1 VAERTNAAGSRPV
14 LPSGKQGFKSL
25 PRRFLITLNAFSSRE
40 NYIQLAVIT
49 ISPVVMEQENLDD
62 IRKKA
67 DKFESQYNKLK
78 QEFKDYIEVSRKN
91 EEKKRIE
98 IKADLSKKLLVVAD
112 SLTRI
117 SGSDNEQTCE
127 MMKNYSDNI
136 RKNIEAIYDQMLY
149 ASGLTP
155 IEPGAGDKFDEKR
168 HIAVGLEYGTKYPQ
182 NSIFRVA
189 RKGYLFE
196 NNMVRPAE
204 VIVSKNPVEQKMIK
218 KGFWDRLTGL
228 IKREKPQVSEMNK
241 RIDEIERV
249 QKEKIDKISIDLES
263 LRNSYREL
271 ETKAKQTYELEL
283 ERNQKIAEIS
293 KEMEYLKNSIREIN
307 TKTEEKPL
315 IQKEKF
321 DKIPWI

>member
-1 VAERTNAAGSRPV
+1 
-14 LPSGKQGFKSL
+14 
-25 PRRFLITLNAFSSRE
+25 
-40 NYIQLAVIT
+40 
-49 ISPVVMEQENLDD
+49 MEQENLDE

-78 QEFKDYIEVSRKN
+78 QEFKDYIEASRKN
-91 EEKKRIE
+91 EDKKKLE
-98 IKADLSKKLLVVAD
+98 IRTDVSKRLLVVAD

-117 SGSDNEQTCE
+117 AGSDNEQACE
-127 MMKNYSDNI
+127 IMRNHSDNI
-136 RKNIEAIYDQMLY
+136 CKNIEAIYDQMLY

-155 IEPGAGDKFDEKR
+155 IEPGAGDKFDEKK
-168 HIAVGLEYGTKYPQ
+168 HIAIGLEYGTKYPQ

-204 VIVSKNPVEQKMIK
+204 VIVSKNPVEQKMINP
-218 KGFWDRLTGL
+218 GFWDRLTGL
-228 IKREKPQVSEMNK
+228 IKREKPEVSEMNN

-249 QKEKIDKISIDLES
+249 QKEKIDKIAIDLES
-263 LRNSYREL
+263 LRNSFREI
-271 ETKAKQTYELEL
+271 ETKAKQTYELEI

-307 TKTEEKPL
+307 TKTEEKPVM
-315 IQKEKF
+315 QKEKL
-321 DKIPWI
+321 DKIPWV

>member
-1 VAERTNAAGSRPV
+1 
-14 LPSGKQGFKSL
+14 
-25 PRRFLITLNAFSSRE
+25 
-40 NYIQLAVIT
+40 
-49 ISPVVMEQENLDD
+49 
-62 IRKKA
+62 
-67 DKFESQYNKLK
+67 
-78 QEFKDYIEVSRKN
+78 
-91 EEKKRIE
+91 
-98 IKADLSKKLLVVAD
+98 
-112 SLTRI
+112 
-117 SGSDNEQTCE
+117 
-127 MMKNYSDNI
+127 
-136 RKNIEAIYDQMLY
+136 
-149 ASGLTP
+149 
-155 IEPGAGDKFDEKR
+155 
-168 HIAVGLEYGTKYPQ
+168 
-182 NSIFRVA
+182 
-189 RKGYLFE
+189 
-196 NNMVRPAE
+196 
-204 VIVSKNPVEQKMIK
+204 MIK

>member
-1 VAERTNAAGSRPV
+1 MINTHGCEIK
-14 LPSGKQGFKSL
+14 LCI
-25 PRRFLITLNAFSSRE
+25 LISRE

-62 IRKKA
+62 IRKNA
-67 DKFESQYNKLK
+67 DKFESRYNELK

-136 RKNIEAIYDQMLY
+136 RKNIEAIYDRMLY

-155 IEPGAGDKFDEKR
+155 IEPGAGDKFDEQR
-168 HIAVGLEYGTKYPQ
+168 HVAVGLEFGTKYPQ
-182 NSIFRVA
+182 NSIFRIV

-196 NNMVRPAE
+196 NNIVRPAE
-204 VIVSKNPVEQKMIK
+204 VIVSKNPVEQKKIK
-218 KGFWDRLTGL
+218 SGFWDRLTGL
-228 IKREKPQVSEMNK
+228 IKIQKPQISEINK

-249 QKEKIDKISIDLES
+249 QKEKLDTIVIDLES
-263 LRNSYREL
+263 MRNSFREL
-271 ETKAKQTYELEL
+271 ETKAKQTCEMEV
-283 ERNQKIAEIS
+283 ERKQKIAEIS
-293 KEMEYLKNSIREIN
+293 KELEFLKNSIRDIN
-307 TKTEEKPL
+307 MKTEEK
-315 IQKEKF
+315 IVMQKEKF
-321 DKIPWI
+321 DKIPWV

>member
-1 VAERTNAAGSRPV
+1 
-14 LPSGKQGFKSL
+14 
-25 PRRFLITLNAFSSRE
+25 
-40 NYIQLAVIT
+40 
-49 ISPVVMEQENLDD
+49 MEQENLDE

-78 QEFKDYIEVSRKN
+78 QEFKDYIEASRKN
-91 EEKKRIE
+91 EDKKKLE
-98 IKADLSKKLLVVAD
+98 IRTDVSKRLLVVAD

-117 SGSDNEQTCE
+117 AGSDNEQACE
-127 MMKNYSDNI
+127 IMRNHSDNI
-136 RKNIEAIYDQMLY
+136 CKNIEAIYDQMLY

-155 IEPGAGDKFDEKR
+155 IEPGAGDKFDEKK
-168 HIAVGLEYGTKYPQ
+168 HIAIGLEYGTKYPQ

-218 KGFWDRLTGL
+218 PGFWDRLTGL
-228 IKREKPQVSEMNK
+228 IKREKPEVSEMNN

-249 QKEKIDKISIDLES
+249 QKEKIDKIAIDLES
-263 LRNSYREL
+263 LRNSFREI
-271 ETKAKQTYELEL
+271 ETKAKQTYELEI

-307 TKTEEKPL
+307 TKTEEKPVM
-315 IQKEKF
+315 QKEKL
-321 DKIPWI
+321 DKIPWV

>member
-1 VAERTNAAGSRPV
+1 
-14 LPSGKQGFKSL
+14 
-25 PRRFLITLNAFSSRE
+25 
-40 NYIQLAVIT
+40 
-49 ISPVVMEQENLDD
+49 MEQENSDEL
-62 IRKKA
+62 RKNA

-155 IEPGAGDKFDEKR
+155 IEPGAGDIFDETR

-182 NSIFRVA
+182 NSIFQVA

-196 NNMVRPAE
+196 NNIVRPAE
-204 VIVSKNPVEQKMIK
+204 VIVSKNPVEQKTIK

-241 RIDEIERV
+241 RIDEMERV

-263 LRNSYREL
+263 LSNSIREL
-271 ETKAKQTYELEL
+271 ETKAKQTYELEV
-283 ERNQKIAEIS
+283 ERKQNIAEIS
-293 KEMEYLKNSIREIN
+293 RELESLRNSIYEMD
-307 TKTEEKPL
+307 TETEDKQF